1 MMVLDSSLGS
11 KITIIGCEGVFIVDG
26 ELDGD
31 SGNHG
36 ECGFLASHPS
46 DDDGK
51 HGILAVMVTIW
62 LHGLLLNYFFAQC
75 LFLTTLVF

>member
-11 KITIIGCEGVFIVDG
+11 KITIIGSKGVFIVDG

-36 ECGFLASHPS
+36 ECGFLAS
-46 DDDGK
+46 
-51 HGILAVMVTIW
+51 ILVMMM
-62 LHGLLLNYFFAQC
+62 ASMAS
-75 LFLTTLVF
+75 